1 MSPKFMDGKAF
12 AKQLRSEIKKQVKD
26 FSIPVGLGTILVGDD
41 PGSIAYVEGKHR
53 DCAEVGIKS
62 IRINLPVTA
71 STDEVIAAVGKLN
84 TDPLCTGFIVQL
96 PLPNSIDVQKVLA
109 AINPKK
115 DADGLT
121 PSNLGNLVLGFNTI
135 TPCTPLAIVALLEE
149 YKVSL
154 AGQKVLIIGRGRT
167 VGRPLSI
174 LLSQKPY
181 NATVILA
188 HSATTN
194 LAQLLQ
200 DADIVISAIGI
211 AHFIKPEM
219 IKKDAIVV
227 DVGISRLNNQLVG
240 DVDPRVIDVASLFA
254 PMPGGIG
261 PMTRVMLLRNLIKLA
276 QDEK

>member
-26 FSIPVGLGTILVGDD
+26 FSKPVGLGTILVGDD

-84 TDPLCTGFIVQL
+84 TDPLCTGFVVQL

-109 AINPKK
+109 VINPKK

-194 LAQLLQ
+194 LAQQLQ

-219 IKKDAIVV
+219 IKKHAIVV

>member
-1 MSPKFMDGKAF
+1 MDGKAF
-12 AKQLRSEIKKQVKD
+12 AKQLRSEIEKQVKE

-71 STDEVIAAVGKLN
+71 STDEVIAAVSKLN

-121 PSNLGNLVLGFNTI
+121 SSNLGNLVLGFNTI

-188 HSATTN
+188 HSVTTN

>member
-12 AKQLRSEIKKQVKD
+12 AKQLRSEIEKQVKE

-71 STDEVIAAVGKLN
+71 STDEVIAAVSKLN

-121 PSNLGNLVLGFNTI
+121 SSNLGNLVLGFNTI

-188 HSATTN
+188 HSVTTN

>member
-26 FSIPVGLGTILVGDD
+26 FSKPVGLGTILVGDD

-71 STDEVIAAVGKLN
+71 STDEVIAAVSKLN

-188 HSATTN
+188 HSVTTN

>member
-71 STDEVIAAVGKLN
+71 STDEVIAAVSKLN

-200 DADIVISAIGI
+200 DADTVISAIGI

>member
-71 STDEVIAAVGKLN
+71 STDEVIAAVSKLN

-194 LAQLLQ
+194 LAQQLQ

-219 IKKDAIVV
+219 IKKHAIVV

>member
-1 MSPKFMDGKAF
+1 MDGKAF

-71 STDEVIAAVGKLN
+71 STDEVIAAVSKLN

-200 DADIVISAIGI
+200 AADIVISAIGI

>member
-1 MSPKFMDGKAF
+1 MDGKAF

-71 STDEVIAAVGKLN
+71 STDEVIAAVSKLN

-194 LAQLLQ
+194 LAQQLQ

-219 IKKDAIVV
+219 IKKHAIVV

>member
-1 MSPKFMDGKAF
+1 MDGKAF
-12 AKQLRSEIKKQVKD
+12 AKQLRSEIEKQVKD

-71 STDEVIAAVGKLN
+71 STDEVIAAVSKLN

-219 IKKDAIVV
+219 IKKHAIVV

>member
-12 AKQLRSEIKKQVKD
+12 AKQLRSEIEKQVKD

-71 STDEVIAAVGKLN
+71 STDEVIAAVSKLN

-211 AHFIKPEM
+211 AHFIKPGM

>member
-1 MSPKFMDGKAF
+1 MDGKAF
-12 AKQLRSEIKKQVKD
+12 AKQLRSEIEKQVKD

>member
-12 AKQLRSEIKKQVKD
+12 AKQLRSEIEKQVKD

-71 STDEVIAAVGKLN
+71 STDEVIAAVSKLN

-200 DADIVISAIGI
+200 DADTVISAIGI

>member
-1 MSPKFMDGKAF
+1 
-12 AKQLRSEIKKQVKD
+12 
-26 FSIPVGLGTILVGDD
+26 
-41 PGSIAYVEGKHR
+41 
-53 DCAEVGIKS
+53 
-62 IRINLPVTA
+62 
-71 STDEVIAAVGKLN
+71 
-84 TDPLCTGFIVQL
+84 
-96 PLPNSIDVQKVLA
+96 
-109 AINPKK
+109 
-115 DADGLT
+115 
-121 PSNLGNLVLGFNTI
+121 
-135 TPCTPLAIVALLEE
+135 
-149 YKVSL
+149 L

-194 LAQLLQ
+194 LAQQLQ

>member
-26 FSIPVGLGTILVGDD
+26 FSKPVGLGTILVGDD

-71 STDEVIAAVGKLN
+71 STDEVIAAVSKLN

-200 DADIVISAIGI
+200 DADTVISAIGI

>member
-12 AKQLRSEIKKQVKD
+12 AKQLRSEIEKQVKD

-71 STDEVIAAVGKLN
+71 STDEVIAAVSKLN

-194 LAQLLQ
+194 LAQQLQ

-219 IKKDAIVV
+219 IKKHAIVV

>member
-12 AKQLRSEIKKQVKD
+12 AKQLKSEIEKQVKD

-71 STDEVIAAVGKLN
+71 STDEVIAAVSKLN

-194 LAQLLQ
+194 LAQQLQ

>member
-12 AKQLRSEIKKQVKD
+12 AKQLRSEIEKQVKD

-71 STDEVIAAVGKLN
+71 STDEVIAAVSKLN

-219 IKKDAIVV
+219 IKKHAIVV

>member
-12 AKQLRSEIKKQVKD
+12 AKQLRSEIEKQVKD

-71 STDEVIAAVGKLN
+71 STDEVIAAVSKLN

-167 VGRPLSI
+167 VGRPFSI

>member
-12 AKQLRSEIKKQVKD
+12 AKQLRSEIEKQVKD

>member
-12 AKQLRSEIKKQVKD
+12 AKQLRSEIEKQVKD

-71 STDEVIAAVGKLN
+71 STDEVIAAVSKLN

-194 LAQLLQ
+194 LAQQLQ